1 VTKRD
6 REVLGHL
13 AAARQIASSMDGW
26 LTPMFCGGTDGS
38 HHSATLRKLARKG
51 LVERKVRSG
60 LSRRS
65 YLYRITLAG
74 RAALKKAAGEAETAR
89 KRLRSK

>member
-13 AAARQIASSMDGW
+13 AAARQIIYTMDGW

-38 HHSATLRKLARKG
+38 HHSATLRKLTRKG
-51 LVERKVRSG
+51 LVERKVRAG
-60 LSRRS
+60 HSRPS
-65 YLYRITLAG
+65 YLYRITRAG
-74 RAALKKAAGEAETAR
+74 RAALKKAQKER
-89 KRLRSK
+89 